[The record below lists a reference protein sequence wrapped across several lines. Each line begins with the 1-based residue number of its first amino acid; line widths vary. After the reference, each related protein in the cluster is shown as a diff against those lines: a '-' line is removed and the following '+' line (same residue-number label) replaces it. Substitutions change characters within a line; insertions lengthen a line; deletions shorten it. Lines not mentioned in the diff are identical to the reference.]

1 MLLTILKYKL
11 RQTYNTFAHSSRQKR
26 FGWIISIAFI
36 APYYWTFTRS
46 MIQIYGAKYDK
57 LQWEGVGQMAI
68 SNLALVFLFILIS
81 TAALTLYRMFQ
92 AKDLPL
98 LMSLPAGDGA
108 LFLAKLGESLTY
120 TARNMIL
127 PFPICLAFLSV
138 IITKAGSPLA
148 AIMFAAGWF
157 GVMIQLTCLSV
168 IAALILGRIIVSN
181 RWGVLLRII
190 AVIASVAFLL
200 VFFAGHV
207 RQTGP
212 DVSLFKFTPLFAFLP
227 TSWLVS
233 ALPYA
238 EGTIAAAVLCG
249 VGFLT
254 ITIICPV
261 AAFYLFKKRFRLL
274 WTLAMEVKQ
283 RKGKQR
289 PVTRRT
295 SSKAGAGGS
304 TRAVISKEISVMRR
318 EPHTWIG
325 LMLLLLIFP
334 VFILFKASDPGT
346 QSIYIIIVSLL
357 TTASYSLSC
366 IGREGRSFA
375 LLRSLPMRM
384 SMLLQAKFILG
395 CALNIV
401 VTLVFVM
408 ALYLTRRSS
417 LEQMYH
423 NLMIGLV
430 GAVYLSA
437 FGTALAAI
445 FPKFDFTSPMRA
457 ASLPGLLMLY
467 LIALL
472 FGVTFVGS
480 TSFGWHFIPL
490 VLVFWAAVALTL
502 MKIGWSRLEKV
513 DV

>member
-26 FGWIISIAFI
+26 LGWIISIAFI
-36 APYYWTFTRS
+36 APYYWMFTRS
-46 MIQIYGAKYDK
+46 MIQRYGDEYD
-57 LQWEGVGQMAI
+57 LRQWDGVGQMAI
-68 SNLALVFLFILIS
+68 NNLALVFLFILIS

-108 LFLAKLGESLTY
+108 LFLAKLSESLTY
-120 TARNMIL
+120 TARNMLL

-138 IITKAGSPLA
+138 TITKAGSPLA
-148 AIMFAAGWF
+148 ATMFAVGWF
-157 GVMIQLTCLSV
+157 GIMVQLTCLSAIV
-168 IAALILGRIIVSN
+168 ALILGKIIVSK

-190 AVIASVAFLL
+190 AVVASIAFLL

-207 RQTGP
+207 RQAGP
-212 DVSLFKFTPLFAFLP
+212 DASQFKFTPLFAFLP

-238 EGTIAAAVLCG
+238 EATIITSVLCG

-254 ITIICPV
+254 ITIVCPI
-261 AAFYLFKKRFRLL
+261 AAFYLFKKRFRRL

-289 PVTRRT
+289 SVPRKRA
-295 SSKAGAGGS
+295 SERSAIGS
-304 TRAVISKEISVMRR
+304 TRAVILKEISVTRR
-318 EPHTWIG
+318 EPHIWIG
-325 LMLLLLIFP
+325 LMILLLIFP
-334 VFILFKASDPGT
+334 VFILLRTSDPGT
-346 QSIYIIIVSLL
+346 QSVYIIIVSLL

-395 CALNIV
+395 CALNLV

-408 ALYLTRRSS
+408 ALYLARRSS
-417 LEQMYH
+417 LEQMYR
-423 NLMIGLV
+423 NLMIGPV
-430 GAVYLSA
+430 AAVYLSA

-457 ASLPGLLMLY
+457 SSLPGLLMLY
-467 LIALL
+467 LMALL

-480 TSFGWHFIPL
+480 TGFGWRFTPL

-502 MKIGWSRLEKV
+502 MKIGWNRLEKM